1 MFYRVYDTLCSFTR
15 NVEVIRSFEKGIGFT
30 NITIFFTSGGTDIIS
45 CFVGQ
50 NPTVPVYRGEIQTRN
65 LGMAV
70 ESWNDE
76 GVWGN
81 PFIFF
86 FSFPVEILIQG
97 NVNPLMAYRGLGSA
111 QKGYLFQAF
120 VIWKDR
126 DFTSW
131 SVLKGL
137 GNLSFRSVKGPKRV
151 NRCI

>member
-86 FSFPVEILIQG
+86 FFIPSRNSTKLLKVMFLLPS
-97 NVNPLMAYRGLGSA
+97 RC
-111 QKGYLFQAF
+111 F
-120 VIWKDR
+120 
-126 DFTSW
+126 DFDHT
-131 SVLKGL
+131 
-137 GNLSFRSVKGPKRV
+137 
-151 NRCI
+151 

>member
-76 GVWGN
+76 GMWGN

-86 FSFPVEILIQG
+86 FIPSG
-97 NVNPLMAYRGLGSA
+97 NSYTRKRKPLDG
-111 QKGYLFQAF
+111 
-120 VIWKDR
+120 I
-126 DFTSW
+126 
-131 SVLKGL
+131 
-137 GNLSFRSVKGPKRV
+137 
-151 NRCI
+151 

>member
-30 NITIFFTSGGTDIIS
+30 NISIFFTSGGTDIIS

-81 PFIFF
+81 PLIFF
-86 FSFPVEILIQG
+86 FFFIPSGNSYTRKRKPLDGIWGTWLRPKGVPFSSFCS
-97 NVNPLMAYRGLGSA
+97 M
-111 QKGYLFQAF
+111 KG
-120 VIWKDR
+120 
-126 DFTSW
+126 
-131 SVLKGL
+131 
-137 GNLSFRSVKGPKRV
+137 
-151 NRCI
+151 